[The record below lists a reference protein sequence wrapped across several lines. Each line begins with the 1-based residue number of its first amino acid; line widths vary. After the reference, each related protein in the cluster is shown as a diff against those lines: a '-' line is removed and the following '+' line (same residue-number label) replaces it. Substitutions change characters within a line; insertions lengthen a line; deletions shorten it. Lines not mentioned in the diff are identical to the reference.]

1 MTADPLVTVV
11 IPTHNRAGLLRE
23 SLASVL
29 SQTFAR
35 IEVIVSDNASSDE
48 TADVVASFS
57 DSRLSYSRLD
67 QNIGHLRNLS
77 RCLRLGTAPIVAIFQ
92 DDDLMHPENIERK
105 LEILRGDEGIV
116 FVHSAFSFIDANGR
130 VLNPKASWWDSR
142 SSLDTPEEFVRGTLE
157 NGLRVDLSRPL
168 MQRRAI
174 SDEHFGKVRA
184 SQRITASSC
193 DWGGRGKWRTST
205 SR

>member
-1 MTADPLVTVV
+1 
-11 IPTHNRAGLLRE
+11 
-23 SLASVL
+23 
-29 SQTFAR
+29 
-35 IEVIVSDNASSDE
+35 
-48 TADVVASFS
+48 
-57 DSRLSYSRLD
+57 
-67 QNIGHLRNLS
+67 
-77 RCLRLGTAPIVAIFQ
+77 
-92 DDDLMHPENIERK
+92 MHPENIERK
-105 LEILRGDEGIV
+105 LEILLGDEGIV

>member
-57 DSRLSYSRLD
+57 DSSLSYTRLD
-67 QNIGHLRNLS
+67 Q
-77 RCLRLGTAPIVAIFQ
+77 
-92 DDDLMHPENIERK
+92 K
-105 LEILRGDEGIV
+105 
-116 FVHSAFSFIDANGR
+116 FVTCVTFPA
-130 VLNPKASWWDSR
+130 ASGW
-142 SSLDTPEEFVRGTLE
+142 E
-157 NGLRVDLSRPL
+157 PL
-168 MQRRAI
+168 Q
-174 SDEHFGKVRA
+174 S
-184 SQRITASSC
+184 
-193 DWGGRGKWRTST
+193 
-205 SR
+205 